1 MSGQGDLEKL
11 LRVERGHAEPEELA
25 ALVALLLACAAARR
39 RAGPVPS
46 RSHSPAGWRR
56 PVRIPD
62 FSAPHSWQG

>member
-1 MSGQGDLEKL
+1 M

-25 ALVALLLACAAARR
+25 AIVALLLACAAARR

-56 PVRIPD
+56 RPVRIPD